1 MNILNTRHTYDN
13 RISTLIIDYKDRLF
27 RINNLSPTSLYIWS
41 GINGWLFIEL
51 GEYANTE
58 QEIINQFI
66 KLMDAYTN
74 EKEKETK

>member
-1 MNILNTRHTYDN
+1 MNILSTKHTYDN
-13 RISTLIIDYKDRLF
+13 RILTLIIDYKGRLF
-27 RINNLSPTSLYIWS
+27 RINNVSPAGLYIWS

-51 GEYANTE
+51 GEYAKTE

-74 EKEKETK
+74 EEEKETK